1 MKENN
6 DKNYISLKIKKE
18 KKNKVLYV
26 RRKVEHSELKKY
38 DNILD
43 AIYQIVN
50 DKIDNSNNIYLE
62 MYLYHKDEKL
72 KKIIIYNKEEWNF
85 LYNYNIIDECISK
98 DNQLKIDYKVYTQE
112 EKVDEKIK
120 ANNFKK
126 IISYILENIPYEF
139 YLNSLYNFFKD
150 KKDIEELF
158 KIYLINQL
166 METNLKDIKK
176 NSYLNDD
183 VKSKDLEKISNN
195 NSENININK
204 NYEKYLID
212 SEEFLNIFKNNINQ
226 ISKKS
231 NFLKNIKNI
240 IYNNDEKEL
249 KDSLENKTISNSL
262 NLITK
267 KKYFERMNEN
277 ENLFNFQSLLVLKNE
292 YKNNILEENN
302 FFKLL
307 NNEEYNTG
315 IKQLKDKLYKN
326 IYNI

>member
-183 VKSKDLEKISNN
+183 VKSKDLEKINNN

>member
-1 MKENN
+1 MNE
-6 DKNYISLKIKKE
+6 
-18 KKNKVLYV
+18 
-26 RRKVEHSELKKY
+26 
-38 DNILD
+38 
-43 AIYQIVN
+43 
-50 DKIDNSNNIYLE
+50 
-62 MYLYHKDEKL
+62 
-72 KKIIIYNKEEWNF
+72 EEWNF

-183 VKSKDLEKISNN
+183 VKSKDLEKINNN

-231 NFLKNIKNI
+231 NCLKDIKNF
-240 IYNNDEKEL
+240 IYNNDE
-249 KDSLENKTISNSL
+249 KDSLENKTISSSL
-262 NLITK
+262 NLIIK
-267 KKYFERMNEN
+267 KKIM
-277 ENLFNFQSLLVLKNE
+277 K
-292 YKNNILEENN
+292 
-302 FFKLL
+302 
-307 NNEEYNTG
+307 G
-315 IKQLKDKLYKN
+315 
-326 IYNI
+326 

>member
-50 DKIDNSNNIYLE
+50 DKIDNSINIYLE

-183 VKSKDLEKISNN
+183 VKSKDLEKINNN

-315 IKQLKDKLYKN
+315 IEQLKNKLYKN

>member
-72 KKIIIYNKEEWNF
+72 KKIFIYNKEEWNF

-183 VKSKDLEKISNN
+183 VKSKDLEKISND

-231 NFLKNIKNI
+231 NCLKDIKNI